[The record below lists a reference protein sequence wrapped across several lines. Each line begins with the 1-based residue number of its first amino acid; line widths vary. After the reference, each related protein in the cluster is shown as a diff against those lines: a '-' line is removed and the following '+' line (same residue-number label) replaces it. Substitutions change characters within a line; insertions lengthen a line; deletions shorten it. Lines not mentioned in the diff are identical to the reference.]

1 MLIGNLRA
9 LMPGKALVDGA
20 VDLLAYM
27 AGETL
32 PTLAAGGGQL
42 LRPFLLQASAQLG
55 LAPPLL
61 AVALLPL
68 SEFAV
73 KGAVVLAV
81 AGGDEV
87 GDAHVHA
94 NHRGRRRGLYRNHL
108 IITE

>member
-1 MLIGNLRA
+1 MLIGDLRA
-9 LMPGKALVDGA
+9 LVLSKALVDGA

-32 PTLAAGGGQL
+32 PASACGGGQL

-61 AVALLPL
+61 AVALLTL

-73 KGAVVLAV
+73 EGAVVLAG
-81 AGGDEV
+81 ACGQEV
-87 GDAHVHA
+87 GDAHVHPD
-94 NHRGRRRGLYRNHL
+94 HRSRRRG
-108 IITE
+108 